1 VSYSRIADHTAL
13 DGEIL
18 RHRLGRIAL
27 QHLLPK
33 PSSLRIGPCQQD
45 AHPHPDRQAAAQVAA
60 VVLQVGR
67 KGLQDRHLLLVFR
80 LGLLLV
86 VDEPHQGGGE
96 DIGGERRVDSA
107 EAKPGQPR
115 PTLQVLLR
123 QETLQLRQLV
133 AVAADL
139 ELALDGA
146 QPLGESLLL
155 DRTLRGLIGVVVI
168 PADRLLL

>member
-1 VSYSRIADHTAL
+1 
-13 DGEIL
+13 
-18 RHRLGRIAL
+18 
-27 QHLLPK
+27 
-33 PSSLRIGPCQQD
+33 
-45 AHPHPDRQAAAQVAA
+45 VAA

-123 QETLQLRQLV
+123 QETLQLRLFISGV
-133 AVAADL
+133 L
-139 ELALDGA
+139 SLFRILK
-146 QPLGESLLL
+146 LLL
-155 DRTLRGLIGVVVI
+155 VI
-168 PADRLLL
+168 RRICLPRQAMTSRKKNRK

>member
-1 VSYSRIADHTAL
+1 
-13 DGEIL
+13 
-18 RHRLGRIAL
+18 
-27 QHLLPK
+27 
-33 PSSLRIGPCQQD
+33 
-45 AHPHPDRQAAAQVAA
+45 
-60 VVLQVGR
+60 
-67 KGLQDRHLLLVFR
+67 
-80 LGLLLV
+80 
-86 VDEPHQGGGE
+86 
-96 DIGGERRVDSA
+96 
-107 EAKPGQPR
+107 
-115 PTLQVLLR
+115 LQVLLR